1 MKTKIILLLTF
12 CLSTIAVNA
21 QTETVRVPAEVKPFV
36 EKGTKAVALE
46 SADLNGD
53 GMKDF
58 ILVLESENPTKSD
71 EYDVDEDPRPLLILV
86 RGNDK
91 KLTLAKRNE
100 NIIMC
105 PKCGGVWGDP
115 FAGVIVG
122 KNTFTVNHY
131 GGSNWRWTED
141 YKFNYSRIDKT
152 WQLVRIETTSF
163 HTFEPKKVKRRV
175 KTPPK
180 DFGKVDIADFNPGDY
195 DSEEDSEK

>member
-21 QTETVRVPAEVKPFV
+21 QTETVKVPAEVKPFV
-36 EKGTKAVALE
+36 EKGTKAIALE

-58 ILVLESENPTKSD
+58 ILVLDIENPTKSD
-71 EYDVDEDPRPLLILV
+71 EYDVEENPRPLLILV

-100 NIIMC
+100 NMIMC
-105 PKCGGVWGDP
+105 SQCGGVWGDP
-115 FAGVIVG
+115 FAGVTVG

-131 GGSNWRWTED
+131 GGSNWRWTAD

-152 WQLVRIETTSF
+152 WQLVRIEETSF

-180 DFGKVDIADFNPGDY
+180 DFGKVDIADFNPSDY
-195 DSEEDSEK
+195 DSEENTEK